1 MDVYSKRA
9 ISAKAKIIML
19 HDFRLFTPRHHY
31 IWKRFVNVI
40 FVRRYEDK
48 ITKSNSTELYELS
61 TVPYPMPINEIF
73 VSKNLDFWR
82 NGRFRKATKLVG
94 DRTKNLSGEKEID
107 TENIQGEF
115 ECCVI
120 FFLGQPMRVVNLPHT
135 PAVHAQPIDDNQ
147 TYYSGLEIEVT
158 TVCTDQSVY
167 HVQILAIF
175 N

>member
-40 FVRRYEDK
+40 FVRRYENK

-120 FFLGQPMRVVNLPHT
+120 FF
-135 PAVHAQPIDDNQ
+135 
-147 TYYSGLEIEVT
+147 
-158 TVCTDQSVY
+158 
-167 HVQILAIF
+167 
-175 N
+175 